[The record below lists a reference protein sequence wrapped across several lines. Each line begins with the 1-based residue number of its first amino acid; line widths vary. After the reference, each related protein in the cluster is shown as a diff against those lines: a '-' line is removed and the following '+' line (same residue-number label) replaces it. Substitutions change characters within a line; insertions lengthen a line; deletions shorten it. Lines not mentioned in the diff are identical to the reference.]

1 MHIFLLGLVDFSA
14 SIVAFNSNPENID
27 EVGKNVAMQIAA
39 MNPIALNEEQVSKEI
54 VDKEIEIGK
63 DLARQ
68 EGKPENML
76 EKIASGRLKKF
87 FKESTLINQAY
98 IKDNKS
104 SVYDYVKS
112 VNQDCEI
119 TDFKRVALV

>member
-1 MHIFLLGLVDFSA
+1 MAFS
-14 SIVAFNSNPENID
+14 SSPENID

-87 FKESTLINQAY
+87 FKENTLVNQIY
-98 IKDNKS
+98 IKDSKMT
-104 SVYDYVKS
+104 VGQYLKEID
-112 VNQDCEI
+112 VNLSIVSFE
-119 TDFKRVALV
+119 RVSLT